1 MYERTN
7 RRGERYLVGRIG
19 NLKLMVLSTS
29 EVSKGDRVWQA
40 FLTEGVH
47 HPAASVLA
55 LAGDGG
61 LEDPSAP
68 VPAPPPAA
76 AAKSAATARR

>member
-1 MYERTN
+1 MYERIN
-7 RRGERYLVGRIG
+7 KRGEKYIVGRIG
-19 NLKLMVLSTS
+19 HLKLMILCTD

-40 FLTEGVH
+40 FITEGVH

-61 LEDPSAP
+61 LEDASAP
-68 VPAPPPAA
+68 VPAPPPVA
-76 AAKSAATARR
+76 AAKSAATASR